1 MCLFFNFGYGHNITV
16 ILRLEKKKDLCD
28 FHFYICVFTILYWIR
43 LIR

>member
-16 ILRLEKKKDLCD
+16 ILKLEKKHLCD
-28 FHFYICVFTILYWIR
+28 FHFHICVFTILYWIR